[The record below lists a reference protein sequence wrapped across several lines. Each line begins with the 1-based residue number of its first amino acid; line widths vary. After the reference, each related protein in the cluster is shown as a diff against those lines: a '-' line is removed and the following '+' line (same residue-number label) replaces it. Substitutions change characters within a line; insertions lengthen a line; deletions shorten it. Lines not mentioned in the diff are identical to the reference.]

1 MSALS
6 FTNWLRPGL
15 TTQPSFRTSCRL
27 RGEMD
32 LPGVIWGLLD
42 GTFLLARPNTQ
53 VEYIFG
59 TPAGRLTF
67 DNAAARAIVM
77 ALAAGPCRLRDIVEQ
92 GGVTPMDVIAN
103 AMVLCASTQIRPVEP
118 TRANVAPMNAVIL
131 RRLGCPEEVTYLALP
146 LSASQVCCAARKPIP
161 VSWPHRLQR
170 RYVHHA
176 GPHSRCSN
184 RQPQVREDSGPNGSR
199 SEQRDLGRHLQP
211 PAGNLSAQHHACQ
224 YVRPGRRD
232 LLCRH
237 IADAHDGAAAGR
249 EHDRLRILRDL
260 RRAHRSHHD
269 LSSLSPDDSHQCLPS
284 PTNARSREE
293 GAHRNTGR
301 HVDGVAQA
309 VHDRPQVSQGR
320 YLDEEG

>member
-1 MSALS
+1 MLKSTRMTHLGSRVAKFSAL
-6 FTNWLRPGL
+6 RK
-15 TTQPSFRTSCRL
+15 TTS
-27 RGEMD
+27 G
-32 LPGVIWGLLD
+32 
-42 GTFLLARPNTQ
+42 
-53 VEYIFG
+53 
-59 TPAGRLTF
+59 
-67 DNAAARAIVM
+67 
-77 ALAAGPCRLRDIVEQ
+77 
-92 GGVTPMDVIAN
+92 
-103 AMVLCASTQIRPVEP
+103 
-118 TRANVAPMNAVIL
+118 
-131 RRLGCPEEVTYLALP
+131 
-146 LSASQVCCAARKPIP
+146 K
-161 VSWPHRLQR
+161 PHRLQR

-232 LLCRH
+232 LLRRH

-249 EHDRLRILRDL
+249 EHDRLRILRHL
-260 RRAHRSHHD
+260 RFAHRSRHD

-284 PTNARSREE
+284 PSNARSREE

-309 VHDRPQVSQGR
+309 VHDRPKVSPGR
-320 YLDEEG
+320 LMGELGFLTLDNRRTATIECIEDGRVLTISYEKLLEIYFQNPQFGYYFLVLTSQRLLENLARAEAIIAQNKIAPQTPFAN